1 MTLLLMSWGEEN
13 FTSTKQC
20 VHLQEFTSREIN
32 DGASLS
38 KHCTTLSSN
47 NVHNK
52 QPRAS
57 HKHRPTEERPS
68 DNSCGSSRS
77 SRAAVTAGT
86 AVIAVCSEHAPKQLV
101 ARLILSYG
109 RWKLSILFRNIL
121 SIPSN
126 LYLRYNAEIITS
138 EFFFYE
144 VIRRLFDVTSLGF
157 FSTYKLQL
165 STFTFNVIF
174 RTWHHRR
181 KKATRWKITQER
193 K

>member
-20 VHLQEFTSREIN
+20 VHLQKFTSREIN

-109 RWKLSILFRNIL
+109 RWKLSIL
-121 SIPSN
+121 
-126 LYLRYNAEIITS
+126 LYLINPIESLSQTQRRNNNKWIFFLWSTLTIIWRHI
-138 EFFFYE
+138 FGGFFY
-144 VIRRLFDVTSLGF
+144 
-157 FSTYKLQL
+157 LQIAAQYIY
-165 STFTFNVIF
+165 S
-174 RTWHHRR
+174 
-181 KKATRWKITQER
+181 
-193 K
+193 

>member
-101 ARLILSYG
+101 ACLILSYG

-138 EFFFYE
+138 EFFLWSTLTIIWRHIFGG
-144 VIRRLFDVTSLGF
+144 GF
-157 FSTYKLQL
+157 FYLQ
-165 STFTFNVIF
+165 I
-174 RTWHHRR
+174 
-181 KKATRWKITQER
+181 AAQYIYI
-193 K
+193 

>member
-20 VHLQEFTSREIN
+20 VHLQKFTSREIN

-109 RWKLSILFRNIL
+109 RWKLSIL
-121 SIPSN
+121 
-126 LYLRYNAEIITS
+126 LYLINPIESLSQTQRRNNNKWIFFLWSTLTIIWRHI
-138 EFFFYE
+138 FGGGFFY
-144 VIRRLFDVTSLGF
+144 
-157 FSTYKLQL
+157 LQ
-165 STFTFNVIF
+165 I
-174 RTWHHRR
+174 
-181 KKATRWKITQER
+181 AAQYIYI
-193 K
+193 